1 METIFVSEISYG
13 KARATFERIS
23 AESDFHFI
31 PVAEDETSLA
41 VAIREQQVRG
51 FIADIHPYTGELYQ
65 ALPQGGVIARFGVGH
80 DSVDKHQATS
90 NGLWVAN
97 TPGVL
102 DNAVAEH
109 AVWMVGA
116 LARQVHHAHGSTV
129 AGQWKPATG
138 IEVRGRKITILGCG
152 RIGRALSAKLH
163 HGMGMRVT
171 GYDIME
177 NPDFSAAD
185 GIDHYTTSLDEALMD
200 ADFVLTL
207 LPVLKST
214 QHIANATFF
223 EKMKPGARFINSARG
238 ALVCEDDLFDALQS
252 GQLAAAALDVFEAEP
267 YRPQD
272 AAKDLRTLSN
282 ILLTPHIGSN
292 TEESNAGMA
301 EHATRNVIQILSEGP
316 EACPNI
322 VNP

>member
-1 METIFVSEISYG
+1 METVFVSEISYA
-13 KARATFERIS
+13 KAQATFERLS
-23 AESDFHFI
+23 SDSGFEFI
-31 PVAEDETSLA
+31 PVAEDEPSLSAA
-41 VAIREQQVRG
+41 VSKQGVRA

-80 DSVDKHQATS
+80 DSVDKEQAS
-90 NGLWVAN
+90 ANGIWVTN

-109 AVWMVGA
+109 AVWMIGS
-116 LARQVHHAHGSTV
+116 LARQVHHAHGSTA
-129 AGQWKPATG
+129 AGDWKPATG
-138 IEVRGRKITILGCG
+138 IEVRGRKISILGCG
-152 RIGRALSAKLH
+152 RIGRNLSAKLH

-177 NPDFSAAD
+177 DPAFTHKD
-185 GIDHYTTSLDEALMD
+185 GIDHYTTSLDEALAD

-207 LPVLKST
+207 LPVLDST
-214 QHIANATFF
+214 KHIANAAFF

-238 ALVCEDDLFDALQS
+238 ALVYENDLYDALHS
-252 GQLAAAALDVFEAEP
+252 GHLAAAALDVFEAEP
-267 YRPQD
+267 YQPQD
-272 AAKDLRTLSN
+272 STKDLRSLPN

-301 EHATRNVIQILSEGP
+301 EHAARNVIQILTEGP